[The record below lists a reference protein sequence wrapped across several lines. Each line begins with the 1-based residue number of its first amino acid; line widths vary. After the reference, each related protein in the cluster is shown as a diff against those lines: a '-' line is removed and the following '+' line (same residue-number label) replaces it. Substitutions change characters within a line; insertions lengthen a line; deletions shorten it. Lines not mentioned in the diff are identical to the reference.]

1 MNPDFIRLLLRVTAR
16 ISCLLFLGAFAGPGL
31 RNLWPPKWT
40 EWIEQSRPQFLLAFA
55 GSHTIHLA
63 LVLTLAWAIPE
74 EFRRQFPRY
83 GLIGGAIVYVLIYVL
98 AWAAF
103 ADLRSRRAT
112 RVPVRHLTALQATAM
127 YLIWVVFAL
136 AFVGGT
142 FRDLR
147 TYAAFGVAVVAAF
160 IVRLA
165 GRRSTTQVHPTAA
178 AAN

>member
-1 MNPDFIRLLLRVTAR
+1 M
-16 ISCLLFLGAFAGPGL
+16 
-31 RNLWPPKWT
+31 
-40 EWIEQSRPQFLLAFA
+40 
-55 GSHTIHLA
+55 
-63 LVLTLAWAIPE
+63 
-74 EFRRQFPRY
+74 
-83 GLIGGAIVYVLIYVL
+83 LIYAL

-103 ADLRSRRAT
+103 ADLRSRRAP

-142 FRDLR
+142 FRDPR
-147 TYAAFGVAVVAAF
+147 TYAALGVAVVAAF
-160 IVRLA
+160 IVRLV